1 VCRLARG
8 DEEVALK
15 STTPTSHRPFLLI
28 AQLIRDFEDP
38 KEVNTQLE
46 QM

>member
-1 VCRLARG
+1 LARG

-15 STTPTSHRPFLLI
+15 STIPSPSHRPFLLI
-28 AQLIRDFEDP
+28 AQLIRDYEDP